1 MITIITDR
9 INYRG
14 EGALYLHV
22 SCICAPCAHYVSLHV
37 MLFPNQ
43 VEGIDSARTDEL
55 VFTVMHALNEPEKGM
70 YSTWYSYP

>member
-1 MITIITDR
+1 
-9 INYRG
+9 
-14 EGALYLHV
+14 
-22 SCICAPCAHYVSLHV
+22 

-70 YSTWYSYP
+70 YSTWYSYPWHQIILLTELGINWSQQDTIIGSDLHSCEAT